1 MNGIMSADFCW
12 VPMWT
17 PLVRYVSSGTRSP
30 SAPIRSSSCIL
41 SLGEPLL
48 DPDELVQLRDPFP
61 AHGARLDSEAPEGD
75 REMRDRVVCRLAATV
90 GNHRRVPVAVGQID
104 RGLRAGQRANL
115 VRLNKDS
122 VGRAHLD
129 PFPEAFHVRGEE
141 IVPDDVACR
150 ADEGGEAGVPRE
162 VLLVQRV
169 LPAEETVTLPDVR
182 DAVELF
188 VRRQGAVPIPVL
200 AVLVELPRGEVEGGR
215 DVQA

>member
-41 SLGEPLL
+41 SPGELLL

-61 AHGARLDSEAPEGD
+61 AHGAGLDREAAEGD
-75 REMRDRVVCRLAATV
+75 REVRNRLVRRLPAAV
-90 GNHRRVPVAVGQID
+90 GHHRRVSVAVRQVD

-122 VGRAHLD
+122 VARLRVDPLPVPLD
-129 PFPEAFHVRGEE
+129 VRREQV
-141 IVPDDVACR
+141 VPDDVARR
-150 ADEGGEAGVPRE
+150 AHA
-162 VLLVQRV
+162 
-169 LPAEETVTLPDVR
+169 LP
-182 DAVELF
+182 
-188 VRRQGAVPIPVL
+188 
-200 AVLVELPRGEVEGGR
+200 
-215 DVQA
+215 